1 MAFNRDQMLG
11 YFSDNFG
18 MEIDDIDDDTL
29 LFTEGYLDSFS
40 IVEVVVYLESTADI
54 SISPSEV
61 NLENLDSI
69 GRIVSFVEAKTA

>member
-1 MAFNRDQMLG
+1 MAFNREQMLG

-18 MEIDDIDDDTL
+18 MDIDDIDDDTL

-40 IVEVVVYLESTADI
+40 IVEVVVYLETTAEI
-54 SISPSEV
+54 SINPSEV

-69 GRIVSFVEAKTA
+69 GRMISFIEAKTA

>member
-1 MAFNRDQMLG
+1 MAFNREQMLG

-18 MEIDDIDDDTL
+18 MDIDDIDDDTL

-40 IVEVVVYLESTADI
+40 IVEVVVYLETTAEI
-54 SISPSEV
+54 SINPSEV

-69 GRIVSFVEAKTA
+69 GRMVSFIEAKTA